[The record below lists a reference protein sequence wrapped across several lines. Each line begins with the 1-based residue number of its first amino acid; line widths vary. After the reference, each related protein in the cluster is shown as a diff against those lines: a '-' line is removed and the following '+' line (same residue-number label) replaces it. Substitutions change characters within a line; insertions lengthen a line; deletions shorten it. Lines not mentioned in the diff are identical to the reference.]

1 MSCFLSQITS
11 IVFDKT
17 GTVTHGAPRVSR
29 IALFV
34 PHARCSLQTFLA
46 VIGTAEASSEHPIA
60 TAIVTYCKKVRGD
73 RDIRQGE

>member
-1 MSCFLSQITS
+1 MTS

-17 GTVTHGAPRVSR
+17 GTVTHGTPRVSR

-34 PHARCSLQTFLA
+34 ESSVCSFQKFLA

-60 TAIVTYCKKVRGD
+60 NAIVDYCKKVS
-73 RDIRQGE
+73 E